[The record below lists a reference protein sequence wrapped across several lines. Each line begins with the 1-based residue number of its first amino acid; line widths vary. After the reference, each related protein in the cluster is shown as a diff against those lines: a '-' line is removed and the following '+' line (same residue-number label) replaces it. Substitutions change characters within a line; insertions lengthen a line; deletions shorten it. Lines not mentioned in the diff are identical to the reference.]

1 MFAVR
6 TTPYAALCSLLA
18 SIAAAGCMGGSG
30 SQTSTSASPMQQ
42 GMPDMSAPLVTAP
55 SPDPRVGLK
64 AGLQD
69 AGEAIWNLRKVSHT
83 PSPQGFAGITN
94 SDLAF
99 SGTNV
104 IQGNYNGFQI
114 WDVSNPM
121 APRLRDAMICPA
133 SQSDVSVY
141 KNLLFVSAEA
151 PTARLDCG
159 AQAPRE
165 VVSRDRI
172 RGLRIFDITDIDHP
186 RYIANVQTCRGS
198 HTHTVVDDPKDKDN
212 VYVYISG
219 TSGIRPSE
227 ELARCNDNPWD
238 PNNSNFRIEVI
249 KIPLAH
255 PEQAAVVS
263 SPAIFADPT
272 TGAANGLVYQQGHG
286 ASPMDTAANRR
297 QAEFTAAREKLPAL
311 TASSTAADTA
321 RCQASI
327 DSLAKAFGV
336 SATGGRGGGGRGRGN
351 AGPQCG
357 PAAGGGF
364 RVAGAAGGGRGRG
377 NAGPPVTKEDS
388 ARVNFEK
395 DVTSLG
401 ALTTTSSKSDS
412 ASYRSQ
418 VDALA
423 KKYGVASPF
432 APRTLTQCHDITVY
446 PSVGLAGGA
455 CAGMGLLLDIR
466 DTPHP
471 ARLNAVADSNFSFWH
486 SATFSND
493 GSMVLFSDEWGG
505 GGAAYCRAGDPRNW
519 GADAIFRIIDGKM
532 VFQNYYKLPAPQTA
546 LENCVAHNGSLIPIP
561 GRTIMVQ
568 AWYQGGLS
576 IFEWTDPRH
585 PHEIAFFD
593 RGPNDSTRMVG
604 GGFWSVYW
612 YNGRII
618 GSEMQ
623 RGLDIFE
630 LTPSAAISQ
639 NEIDAAKTVHM
650 DFLNVQDQPK
660 FVWPASFA
668 LSRAYTDQ
676 LERWK
681 GLSADR
687 VTAVRGGLSSAERAT
702 GAARRDALNT
712 LAGQVR
718 GYASG
723 SSDPQRVEWLANS
736 ISDLAKAN

>member
-1 MFAVR
+1 MAAVPQAR
-6 TTPYAALCSLLA
+6 RVGAWLTTSVRFIAGPMLA
-18 SIAAAGCMGGSG
+18 SLVVAGCAGSNQMGSV
-30 SQTSTSASPMQQ
+30 SAAPQQQ
-42 GMPDMSAPLVTAP
+42 GSPNMSAPLVTAP

-69 AGEAIWNLRKVSHT
+69 AGSAIWNLKMVSHT
-83 PSPQGFAGITN
+83 QSPQGFAGITN

-114 WDVSNPM
+114 WDVSNP
-121 APRLRDAMICPA
+121 AQPRLRDATLCPA

-165 VVSRDRI
+165 TVSRDRI
-172 RGLRIFDITDIDHP
+172 RGLRIFDFTDIDHP
-186 RYIANVQTCRGS
+186 KYIANVQTCRGS
-198 HTHTVVDDPKDKDN
+198 HTHTVVDDPKDNQN

-219 TSGIRPSE
+219 TSQIRPSE
-227 ELARCNDNPWD
+227 ELSRCNDNPWD

-272 TGAANGLVYQQGHG
+272 TGNANGLIYQQGHG
-286 ASPMDTAANRR
+286 ASPLDTAANRVR
-297 QAEFTAAREKLPAL
+297 AEFDAARARLTPLAA
-311 TASSTAADTA
+311 TASAADSA
-321 RCQASI
+321 RCTASI
-327 DSLAKAFGV
+327 DSLEKAFGLPA
-336 SATGGRGGGGRGRGN
+336 SAGRGRGRGGAPTCGPTASGGRGGRG
-351 AGPQCG
+351 
-357 PAAGGGF
+357 
-364 RVAGAAGGGRGRG
+364 G
-377 NAGPPVTKEDS
+377 NAGPPVTHEDS
-388 ARVNFEK
+388 ARVAFQSA
-395 DVTSLG
+395 VTSLG
-401 ALTTTSSKSDS
+401 ALTPSSSKSDS
-412 ASYRSQ
+412 ASYRSR
-418 VDALA
+418 VDSLA

-446 PSVGLAGGA
+446 PAVGLAGGA

-471 ARLNAVADSNFSFWH
+471 SRLAAVADSNFSFWH

-493 GSMVLFSDEWGG
+493 GSMILFSDEWGG
-505 GGAAYCRAGDPRNW
+505 GGAAYCREGDPKNW
-519 GADAIFRIIDGKM
+519 GADAIFKIVNGKM
-532 VFQNYYKLPAPQTA
+532 VFQSYYKLPAPQTA
-546 LENCVAHNGSLIPIP
+546 FENCVAHNGSLIPIP

-576 IFEWTDPRH
+576 IFEWSDPAH
-585 PHEIAFFD
+585 PHEIGFFD
-593 RGPNDSTRMVG
+593 RGPNDPNRLMG

-612 YNGRII
+612 YNGYIV

-630 LTPSAAISQ
+630 LTPSGAISQ
-639 NEIDAAKTVHM
+639 NEIDAAKTVRM
-650 DFLNVQDQPK
+650 EFLNVQDQPK

-668 LSRAYTDQ
+668 LSRSYTDQ
-676 LERWK
+676 LERWH

-687 VTAVRGGLSSAERAT
+687 VAAVRTALSAAEGMS
-702 GAARRDALNT
+702 GAARRTALT
-712 LAGQVR
+712 ALAAQVS
-718 GYASG
+718 GYQNG
-723 SSDPQRVEWLANS
+723 SSDPARVQWLATS
-736 ISDLAKAN
+736 IKDLASAN

>member
-1 MFAVR
+1 MVAVR
-6 TTPYAALCSLLA
+6 TSHFTALCSVLVA
-18 SIAAAGCMGGSG
+18 VVAAGCGGSP
-30 SQTSTSASPMQQ
+30 SSASTSAAPMQ
-42 GMPDMSAPLVTAP
+42 GMPDMSAPLVNAP

-69 AGEAIWNLRKVSHT
+69 AGEAIWNVRKVSHT
-83 PSPQGFAGITN
+83 PAPQGFAGITN

-99 SGTNV
+99 HGTDV

-114 WDVSNPM
+114 WDISNPT
-121 APRLRDAMICPA
+121 APRLRDATLCPA

-141 KNLLFVSAEA
+141 RNLLFVSAEA

-159 AQAPRE
+159 TQAPRE

-186 RYIANVQTCRGS
+186 KYIANVQTCRGS
-198 HTHTVVDDPKDKDN
+198 HTHTVVHDPKDKDN
-212 VYVYISG
+212 IYVYISG

-272 TGAANGLVYQQGHG
+272 TGNANGLVYQQGHG
-286 ASPMDTAANRR
+286 ASPMDTAANRKM
-297 QAEFTAAREKLPAL
+297 AEFNAAREKLPAL
-311 TASSTAADTA
+311 SASATSADTA
-321 RCQASI
+321 RCAASI
-327 DSLAKAFGV
+327 DSLARAFGV
-336 SATGGRGGGGRGRGN
+336 NAQGGRGGGRGRGN

-357 PAAGGGF
+357 PAAGRGGF
-364 RVAGAAGGGRGRG
+364 RVAGGGRGG
-377 NAGPPVTKEDS
+377 PAGPPVTKEDS
-388 ARVNFEK
+388 ARVNFQH
-395 DVTSLG
+395 DVEALG
-401 ALTTTSSKSDS
+401 ALTPQSSKADS
-412 ASYRSQ
+412 ASYRTQ
-418 VDALA
+418 VDGLA

-446 PSVGLAGGA
+446 PAVGLAGGA
-455 CAGMGLLLDIR
+455 CAGMGLLLDIK
-466 DTPHP
+466 DTPNP
-471 ARLNAVADSNFSFWH
+471 RRINAVADSNFSFWH

-505 GGAAYCRAGDPRNW
+505 GGAAYCRAGDPKNW

-532 VFQNYYKLPAPQTA
+532 VFQSYYKLPAPQTA

-585 PHEIAFFD
+585 PHEIGFFD

-612 YNGRII
+612 YNGQIV

-630 LTPSAAISQ
+630 LTPSPAISQ
-639 NEIDAAKTVHM
+639 NEIDAAKTVRQ
-650 DFLNVQDQPK
+650 DFLNVQDQPQ

-681 GLSADR
+681 GLSADK
-687 VTAVRGGLSSAERAT
+687 VAAVRLALAGAEGMT
-702 GAARRDALNT
+702 GAGRRDALNK
-712 LAGQVR
+712 LADQVK
-718 GYASG
+718 GYQGG
-723 SSDPQRVEWLANS
+723 STDPQRVQWLANS
-736 ISDLAKAN
+736 ISDLAKGN

>member
-1 MFAVR
+1 MVAVR
-6 TTPYAALCSLLA
+6 KIHFAAACSLLA
-18 SIAAAGCMGGSG
+18 SIGAAGCGTTQSG
-30 SQTSTSASPMQQ
+30 STAASPMQQ
-42 GMPDMSAPLVTAP
+42 GMPDMSAPLIAAP

-69 AGEAIWNLRKVSHT
+69 AGEAIWNVRKVSHT

-99 SGTNV
+99 HGQDV

-114 WDVSNPM
+114 WDISNPT
-121 APRLRDAMICPA
+121 APRLRDATLCPA

-159 AQAPRE
+159 TQAPRE

-186 RYIANVQTCRGS
+186 KYIANVQTCRGS
-198 HTHTVVDDPKDKDN
+198 HTHTVVHDPKDRDN
-212 VYVYISG
+212 IYVYISG

-272 TGAANGLVYQQGHG
+272 TGSANGLVYQQGHG
-286 ASPMDTAANRR
+286 ASPMDTAANRAMA
-297 QAEFTAAREKLPAL
+297 QFNAAREKLPAL
-311 TASSTAADTA
+311 TASSSAADTA
-321 RCQASI
+321 RCASSI
-327 DSLAKAFGV
+327 DSLARVFSVNPG
-336 SATGGRGGGGRGRGN
+336 GGRGGRGRGN

-357 PAAGGGF
+357 PAAGGFGG
-364 RVAGAAGGGRGRG
+364 RGGRGGGRG
-377 NAGPPVTKEDS
+377 NNGPPVTKEDS
-388 ARVNFEK
+388 ARVNFQNAVEA
-395 DVTSLG
+395 LG
-401 ALTTTSSKSDS
+401 ALTPTSSKADS
-412 ASYRSQ
+412 TSYRAQ
-418 VDALA
+418 VDSLA
-423 KKYGVASPF
+423 KKFGVASPY

-446 PSVGLAGGA
+446 PAVGLAGGA
-455 CAGMGLLLDIR
+455 CAGMGLLLDIK
-466 DTPHP
+466 DTPNP
-471 ARLNAVADSNFSFWH
+471 KRLNAVADSNFSFWH

-505 GGAAYCRAGDPRNW
+505 GGAAYCRAGDPKNW

-532 VFQNYYKLPAPQTA
+532 VFQSYYKLPAPQTA

-585 PHEIAFFD
+585 PHEIGFFD
-593 RGPNDSTRMVG
+593 RGPNDSTRAMG

-612 YNGRII
+612 YNGQII

-639 NEIDAAKTVHM
+639 NEIDAAKTVRQ
-650 DFLNVQDQPK
+650 DFLNVQDQPQ

-668 LSRAYTDQ
+668 LSRSYTDQ

-681 GLSADR
+681 GLSADK
-687 VTAVRGGLSSAERAT
+687 VAAVRTALSGAESASS
-702 GAARRDALNT
+702 AARRDALNA
-712 LAGQVR
+712 LAGTVR
-718 GYASG
+718 GYVGG
-723 SSDPQRVEWLANS
+723 SSDPQRVQWLATS